1 MVMRLQTQENG
12 WKLSAG
18 KRRRIA
24 LVMCLVLILLNKRL
38 PSAKRKFFSFII
50 LIDSLSL
57 FLERLK

>member
-1 MVMRLQTQENG
+1 MRLQTQENG

-18 KRRRIA
+18 KRRIA